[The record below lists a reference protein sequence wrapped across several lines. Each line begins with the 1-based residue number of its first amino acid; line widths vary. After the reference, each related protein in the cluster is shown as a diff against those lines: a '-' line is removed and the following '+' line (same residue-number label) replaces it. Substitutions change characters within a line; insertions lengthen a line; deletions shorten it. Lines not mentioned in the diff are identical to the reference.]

1 MKYVSIW
8 TVTLLVVTTLKA
20 ASSQEP
26 QMLADPPEI
35 IDPPWIES
43 RRQAQLAIIDQFEV
57 FCHFKF
63 SDQIARSGIHFYN
76 KVVDDSGKYWQPVH
90 YDHGNGVAIA
100 DVNGDG
106 LYDIYFVNQVGSN
119 QLWKNK
125 GDGTFEDGTAAAGVG
140 LAEPIGVTASFADT
154 DNDGDPD
161 LYVTTFREGNHLFE
175 NRGEGRFED
184 ISGSSGLDYK
194 GYSSG
199 AIFFDYDRDGLLDL
213 FLANVGTYTSDVL
226 MPSSHYAA
234 GQERE
239 EYNYYVGLSDAF
251 SGHLFPERFE
261 RSLLFRNLG
270 NNRFVDVTTEVKL
283 EDTSWTGDAT
293 PIDANEDGWIDL
305 YV

>member
-26 QMLADPPEI
+26 QMLAEPPEI

-57 FCHFKF
+57 FCDFKF

-90 YDHGNGVAIA
+90 YDHGNGVAVA

-106 LYDIYFVNQVGSN
+106 LYDIYFTNQVGSN

-161 LYVTTFREGNHLFE
+161 LYVTTIREAIICSRTGARGASRTSPGHPAWTIKAIPPGLFFSTTT
-175 NRGEGRFED
+175 GT
-184 ISGSSGLDYK
+184 
-194 GYSSG
+194 GY
-199 AIFFDYDRDGLLDL
+199 
-213 FLANVGTYTSDVL
+213 
-226 MPSSHYAA
+226 
-234 GQERE
+234 
-239 EYNYYVGLSDAF
+239 
-251 SGHLFPERFE
+251 
-261 RSLLFRNLG
+261 
-270 NNRFVDVTTEVKL
+270 
-283 EDTSWTGDAT
+283 WTCS
-293 PIDANEDGWIDL
+293 
-305 YV
+305 